1 VWSAGLHAAVVLL
14 AWRAGLLRGAAWEE
28 RRETLVEVSL
38 APTFSPPAPKPV
50 RTPPEEPQ
58 RRAPLRHSP
67 AAGSAAAR
75 SPAPPSP
82 AASGD
87 ASPAAG
93 LNAPLD
99 LTGDTLV
106 VASTGNPGTASAD
119 GPGAGTGPGRGPA
132 ADRESPSPGAG
143 DRSGGVSLAHHD
155 WACPWPHEADNQQI
169 DEQTVVIQVVVGP
182 DGSVES
188 ATLLSDPGHGF
199 GQAAIACALRTR
211 FTPARDREGR
221 PTRATS
227 PAVLVRF
234 TR

>member
-1 VWSAGLHAAVVLL
+1 MAVHAGPP
-14 AWRAGLLRGAAWEE
+14 RGQPGGRQDPGA

-38 APTFSPPAPKPV
+38 AATFSPPAPKPV
-50 RTPPEEPQ
+50 RTLAEQPR
-58 RRAPLRHSP
+58 RRAPLGHP
-67 AAGSAAAR
+67 PAAAR

-82 AASGD
+82 APSAD
-87 ASPAAG
+87 TSPAAG
-93 LNAPLD
+93 LDAPLD

-106 VASTGNPGTASAD
+106 VASTGNPGTASAG
-119 GPGAGTGPGRGPA
+119 GPGAGTGRGRAAA
-132 ADRESPSPGAG
+132 ADGGAPFPGAG

-155 WACPWPHEADNQQI
+155 WACPWPHEADDQQI

-188 ATLLSDPGHGF
+188 ATLVSDPGHGF

-211 FTPARDREGR
+211 FTPARDHDGR